1 MSGKVEICG
10 FSGHNIHP
18 GHGRVHIRE
27 DKHMMTFESRKS
39 FRMWQRKRNPRK
51 ITWTEHYRHDHK
63 KSVLDTQEKT
73 ARVIRKKA
81 VRGYQGVAAQPSQ
94 AVQVAK
100 ARAGK
105 KPAPKQQQKK

>member
-73 ARVIRKKA
+73 ARVIRKKV
-81 VRGYQGVAAQPSQ
+81 VRSYQGVVEGRQ
-94 AVQVAK
+94 AITVAK
-100 ARAGK
+100 TRAGK
-105 KPAPKQQQKK
+105 KPTPKAKKN

>member
-18 GHGRVHIRE
+18 GHGRVHVCM
-27 DKHMMTFESRKS
+27 DKHMVVFESRKS

-63 KSVLDTQEKT
+63 KSVLDTQEKSS
-73 ARVIRKKA
+73 RVIRKKI
-81 VRGYQGVAAQPSQ
+81 VRGYAGTNNVSADHKAI
-94 AVQVAK
+94 QVAK
-100 ARAGK
+100 QRGG
-105 KPAPKQQQKK
+105 KPAPKPKKN